1 MPNFVNGM
9 KIYRPSEKAP
19 QFVKANIEINCKEL
33 VEFMRANHKD
43 GKIRIDIKEGKQKE
57 DGTRGNLYADLNT
70 YEATKSPTKSD
81 WAKPELRQQFGSKD
95 AVKPNSRQESDV
107 YGESG
112 YPKEQEM
119 IEVKD
124 IPF

>member
-9 KIYRPSEKAP
+9 KVYRPSEKAP
-19 QFVKANIEINCKEL
+19 SFIKANIEVNCKEL
-33 VEFMRANHKD
+33 LEFMRANHKE
-43 GKIRIDIKEGKQKE
+43 GKILININENKK
-57 DGTRGNLYADLNT
+57 GNLYACLNT